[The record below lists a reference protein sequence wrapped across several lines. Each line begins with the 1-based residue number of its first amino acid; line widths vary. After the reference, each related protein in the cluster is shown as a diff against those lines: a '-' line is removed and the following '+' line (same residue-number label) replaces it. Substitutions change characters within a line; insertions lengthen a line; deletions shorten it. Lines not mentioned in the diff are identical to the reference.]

1 MNKTKKNLFFP
12 CAVQAALICLV
23 VLYLMAPLFAAS
35 GSVEQGKEDAEL
47 QRVLNKMD
55 AIAKTFRSFTAKFSQ
70 KKYTAVLKEFDAPE
84 TGEFFYSRTKEGLL
98 LIRHEVLSP
107 GKRITTVKGETGTV
121 YRPAIKE
128 AQIVRREKM
137 QSVVEYLAVGIGR
150 SSEKLRERFK
160 VSYRGRESINNSL
173 CSILVLVP
181 KDPKVG
187 LESIEV
193 WLKESNGTPAQY
205 KFQEP
210 SKDYL
215 LISFSNEKLNT
226 KIPASKFEQKL
237 PAGVEIQKY

>member
-1 MNKTKKNLFFP
+1 MNKAKSNLFFLY
-12 CAVQAALICLV
+12 AVQSALICLV
-23 VLYLMAPLFAAS
+23 ILCQIAPVFAAS
-35 GSVEQGKEDAEL
+35 GSIEQGNEDAGL

-55 AIAKTFRSFTAKFSQ
+55 TIAKTFRSFTAKFTQ
-70 KKYTAVLKEFDAPE
+70 KKYTAVLKEFDDPE
-84 TGEFFYSRTKEGLL
+84 TGEFFYSRTKDGLL

-107 GKRITTVKGETGTV
+107 GKRITTVKGDTGTV

-137 QSVVEYLAVGIGR
+137 QSVVEYLAVGIGQ
-150 SSEKLRERFK
+150 SSEKLREKFK
-160 VSYRGRESINNSL
+160 VSYRGSESINNTL
-173 CSILVLVP
+173 CSILILVP

-193 WLKESNGTPAQY
+193 WLKESSGTPAQY